1 MKHPHKKEEIMETT
15 LNILSDPQF
24 DELTDQQLD
33 DLISQSFERQQIAA
47 DISSAVMKD
56 LRRQARRSQLRQ
68 WGRAAAFAFGLPLV
82 ILLFGWLLWPFVSQQ
97 GSSSPIYLSLL
108 FPVATMFYAAWKAID
123 IFSTEKV

>member
-1 MKHPHKKEEIMETT
+1 METT